1 MFSLKE
7 WNFEE
12 YKDEI
17 KKIPDPVERMDE
29 INATYGMTFIERENS
44 DKYIGSKRFSDSQNK
59 LINNRFDKFQA
70 WALNEIESMKIR
82 FSKEIENKKK
92 KAWEGHIRLPF
103 PVVWDRDSYN
113 IIEPDVRKKGKK
125 KEWINWLL
133 KNLNEGNGKK
143 WTYEQWV
150 LNAMENEDYYL
161 GFAEHEYEI
170 NYPSILVG
178 ALDDQFIVF
187 LFNVQKVLSLKD
199 EKKRKRA
206 IDRELIEIER
216 SELDKIIL
224 KTVKLRKS
232 TRKSLHWNHVLR
244 DLKNHTGEGQ
254 RIVLSEILAPDE
266 SMKEGISLY
275 IDGYSTPIQTLL
287 VSSFKKKLSQ
297 LRKITVT
304 PVT

>member
-12 YKDEI
+12 YKAA
-17 KKIPDPVERMDE
+17 V
-29 INATYGMTFIERENS
+29 
-44 DKYIGSKRFSDSQNK
+44 
-59 LINNRFDKFQA
+59 
-70 WALNEIESMKIR
+70 
-82 FSKEIENKKK
+82 KEIEDPVDRLDELNATRGFAFIEEMESHRVRIRSEEDLLISQRFHLFLEWVDEEIQSMKVKFADLIKEREK
-92 KAWEGHIRLPF
+92 KAWKGHVRLPY

-113 IIEPDVRKKGKK
+113 KIEPEVREKGKK
-125 KEWINWLL
+125 REWIEWLL

-150 LNAMENEDYYL
+150 LNAVENEDYYL
-161 GFAEHEYEI
+161 GFAENEYEVD
-170 NYPSILVG
+170 YPSILVG
-178 ALDDQFIVF
+178 TLDDQFIVF

-206 IDRELIEIER
+206 INREPIEIKM

-232 TRKSLHWNHVLR
+232 TGKSLNWHEVRR

-254 RIVLSEILAPDE
+254 RIVFSEILASDE

-287 VSSFKKKLSQ
+287 VSTFKKKLSQ

>member
-12 YKDEI
+12 YK
-17 KKIPDPVERMDE
+17 
-29 INATYGMTFIERENS
+29 A
-44 DKYIGSKRFSDSQNK
+44 
-59 LINNRFDKFQA
+59 A
-70 WALNEIESMKIR
+70 A
-82 FSKEIENKKK
+82 KEIEDPVDRLDELNAMRSYAFLEEMESHRVRIRSKEDLLISQRFDLFLEWVDEEIQSMKAKYDDLIKEREK
-92 KAWEGHIRLPF
+92 KAWKGHVRLPY

-113 IIEPDVRKKGKK
+113 KIEPEVREKGKK
-125 KEWINWLL
+125 REWIEWLL
-133 KNLNEGNGKK
+133 RNLNEGKGKK

-150 LNAMENEDYYL
+150 LNAVENEDYYL
-161 GFAEHEYEI
+161 GFAENEYEVD
-170 NYPSILVG
+170 YPSILVG
-178 ALDDQFIVF
+178 TLEDQFIVF

-206 IDRELIEIER
+206 INREPFEIKM

-232 TRKSLHWNHVLR
+232 TGKSLNWHEVRR

-254 RIVLSEILAPDE
+254 RIVLSEIPAPDE

-275 IDGYSTPIQTLL
+275 IDGYSSPIQTLL
-287 VSSFKKKLSQ
+287 VSTFKKKLSQ